1 MALPKHVEVH
11 VDWPQFLAKHD
22 MIWERCPEKWED
34 SPFLGNGMIGA
45 MLFKEPEEAAW
56 HLEIHRSDVQDHRDD
71 SHGSPGFSR
80 ARLPIG
86 HFLLY
91 FEGNVTGCQLRLD
104 LWNAELRGAIFTDKG
119 RIDIKAIVHSDEMA
133 ILVEIMPD
141 QGETNCFWQWY
152 AAEAVSP
159 RQSYGLRH
167 GDSTRT
173 LPSYMPNPHSSLRQE
188 SEISLSVQPLSA
200 GGLTAA
206 AWMEKPTAAGRLLIV
221 TAAHS
226 YPDESADR
234 EALATVRQIAAMAPE
249 ALWDSHRR
257 SWHRY
262 YPLSFVSL
270 SDTQLESFYWIQMYK
285 LFSATRADRALID
298 NQGPWLDETPWPYAT
313 WNLNV
318 QLSYWPLFASNR
330 LELAQSLWKT
340 LYNGLEN
347 LITNVK
353 EPYRHDSAGIA
364 TSSALD
370 LKASVVVPG
379 SVASGFAEAGNLTW
393 ALHDCWLYYRMTMD
407 DSYLKEVLYPLLR
420 RSINYYLHFLYEDEE
435 QRLHLLATSSPE
447 YGTVMEDCNYD
458 LSLLRWG
465 CEALIYSCQ
474 RLGIN
479 DGLLG
484 RWREVLD
491 KLTDYPEDE
500 NEGFLIGRGQPY
512 EKSHR
517 HYSHLLMIYP
527 LYLIHAEQPGN
538 RERIEK
544 SLRHWQRKPE
554 YLEGYS
560 CTGSAS
566 ISAGLGDGNQAL
578 VYLKRL
584 WEGFLSPTTMYRELG
599 PVIETPLSAA
609 QAIHDMLLQ
618 SWGNT
623 IRVFPAVPDA
633 WKDVTIHDMRAEGG
647 FLVSAI
653 RREGVTQLVRIKSLA
668 GEPCLVR
675 TGIREPY
682 YEFSGPKL
690 PLEHIGDGL
699 IRLRLLKGED
709 IVFALEPGT
718 EWIIEPCV
726 ADEEAVNS
734 YGLNARTRI
743 ERNHGRNP
751 EL

>member
-1 MALPKHVEVH
+1 MGPANVKLN

-22 MIWERCPEKWED
+22 LIWDRCPEKWED
-34 SPFLGNGMIGA
+34 SPYLGNGLMGA
-45 MLFKEPEEAAW
+45 MLFKEPGKAAW
-56 HLEIHRSDVQDHRDD
+56 HLEIYRSDVQDHRDD

-86 HFLLY
+86 HFLLF
-91 FEGNVTGCQLRLD
+91 FEGNVTGCQMRLE
-104 LWNAELRGAIFTDKG
+104 LWNAELNGTIFTDKG
-119 RIDIKAIVHSDEMA
+119 QVDIKAIVHSEELA
-133 ILVEIMPD
+133 ILVETKPD
-141 QGETNCFWQWY
+141 SGEKNCFWQWF

-173 LPSYMPNPHSSLRQE
+173 MASYSPNPRSLFRQE
-188 SEISLSVQPLSA
+188 EAISLSVQPLSA
-200 GGLTAA
+200 GGQTAT
-206 AWMEKPTAAGRLLIV
+206 AWIEKTTDDRRLLIV
-221 TAAHS
+221 SVAHS
-226 YPDESADR
+226 YPQEIADKD
-234 EALATVRQIAAMAPE
+234 AWATVKQVAAIASE
-249 ALWDSHRR
+249 SLWESHRH
-257 SWHRY
+257 SWHEY
-262 YPLSFVSL
+262 YPLSFVSF

-330 LELAQSLWKT
+330 LPLAQSLWRA
-340 LYNGLEN
+340 LHSGLDS
-347 LITNVK
+347 LISNVA
-353 EPYRHDSAGIA
+353 EPYRHDSAGIP
-364 TSSALD
+364 TSTALD
-370 LKASVVVPG
+370 LLAPVVVPG
-379 SVASGFAEAGNLTW
+379 TVKSGFAEAGNLTW

-407 DSYLKEVLYPLLR
+407 DSYLEEVLYPLLR

-447 YGTVMEDCNYD
+447 YGAVMEDCNYD

-465 CEALIYSCQ
+465 CEALIYSCK
-474 RLGIN
+474 RLGIR
-479 DGLLG
+479 DELLA
-484 RWREVLD
+484 RWGEVLE
-491 KLTDYPEDE
+491 KLTEYPENDS
-500 NEGFLIGRGQPY
+500 EGFLIGRDQSY

-544 SLRHWQRKPE
+544 SLLHWQSKPE

-566 ISAGLGDGNQAL
+566 ISAGLGDGDRAL
-578 VYLKRL
+578 AYLKRL

-609 QAIHDMLLQ
+609 QSIHDMLLQ

-623 IRVFPAVPDA
+623 IRVFPAVPEA
-633 WKDVTIHDMRAEGG
+633 WKDAAIHDMCAEGG
-647 FLVSAI
+647 FLVSAV
-653 RREGVTQLVRIKSLA
+653 RKEGVTQFVRIKSLA
-668 GEPCLVR
+668 GEPCLLR
-675 TGIREPY
+675 TGISESYQVVTGSKAQIEP
-682 YEFSGPKL
+682 
-690 PLEHIGDGL
+690 IGEGL
-699 IRLRLLKGED
+699 IRLQLLKGEE
-709 IVFALEPGT
+709 IVFALGHGP
-718 EWIIEPCV
+718 EWTVDPC
-726 ADEEAVNS
+726 APTAEAVNS

-743 ERNHGRNP
+743 ERKHGRNP